1 MNNILDY
8 LSEGEENAVTCKRLA
23 ELCNC
28 NIRQI
33 TAQISQLRQ
42 KGYVILSSTQKDSK
56 GYFLPANKEEVERFV
71 LSMRSRIKRIK
82 LASISAEQMLTT
94 DENQMQLEV

>member
-1 MNNILDY
+1 MNVLNYI
-8 LSEGEENAVTCKRLA
+8 SEGSQNAITCKRLS

-28 NIRQI
+28 NTRQI

-56 GYFLPANKEEVERFV
+56 GYFLPANKGEVERFV

-94 DENQMQLEV
+94 DEDQIQLEV